1 MRRFA
6 LVRSLLLGI
15 LSLFAFVAPAAAGD
29 FRGSNTV
36 TVGEGETIDDD
47 LYVGAG
53 TVSIGGTIEGDA
65 MIAAGTNNAAVR
77 RNRR

>member
-1 MRRFA
+1 MRRVA

-47 LYVGAG
+47 L
-53 TVSIGGTIEGDA
+53 
-65 MIAAGTNNAAVR
+65 
-77 RNRR
+77 